1 MNKAKQEKLEKAG
14 WKVGTVAEFL
24 GLTEE
29 EEAFIE
35 LKSSLSAYLQE
46 KRKTK
51 NLTQVEMAQRISSS
65 QSRVAKMEKAD
76 TSVSLDLI
84 VRSLLSLGAGPRD
97 IARCIST
104 KRSSGG
110 RMKAKIRRG
119 SKKPKRPGAG
129 ASRRMAEMK

>member
-24 GLTEE
+24 GLTGE

-35 LKSSLSAYLQE
+35 LKSSLSAFLQE

-76 TSVSLDLI
+76 ASVSLDLI
-84 VRSLLSLGAGPRD
+84 VRSLLSLGAGPTE

-104 KRSSGG
+104 KRASGG
-110 RMKAKIRRG
+110 RMKTKISRG
-119 SKKPKRPGAG
+119 SNKPKRPGAG
-129 ASRRMAEMK
+129 VSFPVK